1 MIIYSPTGTEILD
14 APVTKEAIIKYVLM
28 GDYYIELPFNLL
40 EPTTFA
46 RGSYI
51 TYKGRKFEIMSTVRP
66 EFDNKTGGYKYT
78 LKFEAQQNH
87 MKRFVCFWL
96 GGDNPEAVFH
106 NTTDLESFAALIV
119 ANMNKQL
126 GGENWQVGTITVDN
140 PKATKLVSFN
150 GDKCWDI
157 LNTIAETFETEW
169 WTEEN
174 GDLISLCFGKLD
186 FGSPEEFR
194 QGNVVKNIPAKKG
207 DDSSYGT
214 RFYVFGST
222 RNLTSDYGQAPQ
234 GGETNHVS
242 EIRLRLPDGQRYID
256 AIPGLSGSDIVEQV
270 VFFDDIYPKNTE
282 TVTSIET
289 VDREI
294 IEGQT
299 DKAYVMYCKDTP
311 FRPSDMI
318 KGETLGATF
327 TSGSLMGRD
336 FELSINYKPE
346 TWKPEDGF
354 DKKFEIIA
362 QVESS
367 GESQLIIP
375 NESLHPEPG
384 DTFVITG
391 VKLPKERIEEAEKE
405 LLKAGESY
413 AAKHS
418 SDTDVYDCETNPVY
432 CQENK
437 KNYDAGQAV
446 RLVDPRFGES
456 GRLSRIQGY
465 EKKLYNEYIAYSRIG
480 NIESEVKANLYA
492 QRIGVTESG
501 ASIYLIT
508 RYDSTAAAD
517 YNAYSA
523 KRALWEF
530 ANKQFPDTFKG
541 KMTFDDGAQFGGFA
555 SGMTGFGGII
565 DKKGNAEMQSL
576 KLRGFL
582 EVPEL
587 RYNRVEIS
595 MGDTWYAPSAGIIES
610 VDTTAQTI
618 TLKLEEGEIGSPRVG
633 DICMGIFHN
642 LNTSENATADYD
654 DGRGN
659 RRFAGF
665 ATCYFRITEEL
676 DTATYKTF
684 KYQLR
689 PVSGAYPTQYHPAAS
704 MTFVG
709 YGSFSNEDRQT
720 SRYET
725 RTYQRYLTGVSDWEF
740 TASNIAAQYGDL
752 SNLSI
757 FGIEMRGYSAYL
769 NNIYMSGV
777 IQQFTPG
784 GEEVPTIIDRGV
796 WSATETYNRNDDVY
810 WNNGHWRCLVDGTKT
825 EPGKD
830 AEEWVYLGGYGML
843 ETVSIFK
850 KSESEP
856 AKPTELK
863 IPPEGWTTETLPMS
877 DQRPTWMC
885 TGTVVD
891 GEVKSWS
898 APQRVSGEP
907 GNWTS
912 YVFKN
917 SDTEPAKPT
926 SSDPIPSGWNDAPTG
941 VGIWWM
947 SKATIDASTGKAGAW
962 STPIRVTGE
971 DGEPGPHTDFKY
983 AKNNSTTTAPALV
996 KTDRTPAG
1004 WSDTPPSLSSG
1015 EYLWMTQAE
1024 IDANNSL
1031 LHPTVGWATPVR
1043 ISGEQGPKGDDGA
1056 PGEDG
1061 APGKD
1066 GLQGCIIRLTEW
1078 ASGVEY
1084 RNDLDL
1090 VSNGPRYID
1099 IVTIYANNKQLK
1111 FQCSQTHTSS
1121 ASNKP
1126 AAGSASAYW
1135 QQLNDMV
1142 PIYTP
1147 LLFAENAVIN
1157 FLQGMEFVVHNSKT
1171 DISVNTIIAGLVGGD
1186 IPLFVGNSTPSN
1198 APFRVAKDGS
1208 FVATK
1213 ADITGTINASS
1224 GTIGNFTIDEGALKS
1239 TDSFGDML
1247 LSSNLI
1253 KFTGSKTNLYLGVD
1267 TWPASTGGALYGPI
1281 RAEVSRSAAGGTAG
1295 NYGVYINVT
1304 GAALSDGTTTA
1315 ARQSGNHALYIPEGF
1330 ITGFRLRNVRTSSNR
1345 TLTDMDSVVFS
1356 TATREITLT
1365 LPSSPKQGQI
1375 YFIRKVGSGNV
1386 KLTRGNTQHRIC
1398 TNSNSQ
1404 NNTEIT
1410 LDWGKLWI
1418 ILWDHLNSM
1427 WTANWCQY

>member
-1 MIIYSPTGTEILD
+1 
-14 APVTKEAIIKYVLM
+14 
-28 GDYYIELPFNLL
+28 
-40 EPTTFA
+40 
-46 RGSYI
+46 
-51 TYKGRKFEIMSTVRP
+51 
-66 EFDNKTGGYKYT
+66 
-78 LKFEAQQNH
+78 
-87 MKRFVCFWL
+87 
-96 GGDNPEAVFH
+96 
-106 NTTDLESFAALIV
+106 
-119 ANMNKQL
+119 
-126 GGENWQVGTITVDN
+126 
-140 PKATKLVSFN
+140 
-150 GDKCWDI
+150 
-157 LNTIAETFETEW
+157 
-169 WTEEN
+169 
-174 GDLISLCFGKLD
+174 
-186 FGSPEEFR
+186 
-194 QGNVVKNIPAKKG
+194 
-207 DDSSYGT
+207 
-214 RFYVFGST
+214 
-222 RNLTSDYGQAPQ
+222 
-234 GGETNHVS
+234 
-242 EIRLRLPDGQRYID
+242 
-256 AIPGLSGSDIVEQV
+256 
-270 VFFDDIYPKNTE
+270 
-282 TVTSIET
+282 
-289 VDREI
+289 
-294 IEGQT
+294 
-299 DKAYVMYCKDTP
+299 
-311 FRPSDMI
+311 MI
-318 KGETLGATF
+318 KDETLGATF
-327 TSGSLMGRD
+327 TSGSLEGWN

-362 QVESS
+362 QVETS

-375 NESLHPEPG
+375 RENMHPEPG

-465 EKKLYNEYIAYSRIG
+465 EKKLYNEYIATYTVGDNTAYSRIG

-530 ANKQFPDTFKG
+530 ASKQFPDTFKG
-541 KMTFDDGAQFGGFA
+541 KMTFDDGALFGNFA
-555 SGMTGFGGII
+555 SGMTGLGGMI

-676 DTATYKTF
+676 DTTTYKTF

-752 SNLSI
+752 SNLSV
-757 FGIEMRGYSAYL
+757 FGINMTGYSAYL

-777 IQQFTPG
+777 IHQFTPG

-830 AEEWVYLGGYGML
+830 AEEWVYLGGYGVL

-907 GNWTS
+907 GSDGKDGKDYEWIFARTSQYKAPAQPPTAQQDDYIPSSSETSDGQVWTDDAVGPDSDTPYEWASKRVKVNGMWGKFTDPALWAKFSFDGADGVDGEGVEYIFTRTETEDPGTVPDVPDVAEYDNPPAPWTDDPTGVDATYRYEWVSKRNKVEGVWGAFSSPSIWARYSYDGQPGNWTS

-926 SSDPIPSGWNDAPTG
+926 SYDPIPSGWRDAPTG

-1111 FQCSQTHTSS
+1111 FQCSQTHTSVCF
-1121 ASNKP
+1121 
-1126 AAGSASAYW
+1126 
-1135 QQLNDMV
+1135 QQTGGG
-1142 PIYTP
+1142 IR
-1147 LLFAENAVIN
+1147 
-1157 FLQGMEFVVHNSKT
+1157 
-1171 DISVNTIIAGLVGGD
+1171 VG
-1186 IPLFVGNSTPSN
+1186 IL
-1198 APFRVAKDGS
+1198 
-1208 FVATK
+1208 ATTQRHG
-1213 ADITGTINASS
+1213 ADIYAPVVRR
-1224 GTIGNFTIDEGALKS
+1224 ECRHQL
-1239 TDSFGDML
+1239 
-1247 LSSNLI
+1247 
-1253 KFTGSKTNLYLGVD
+1253 
-1267 TWPASTGGALYGPI
+1267 PA
-1281 RAEVSRSAAGGTAG
+1281 R
-1295 NYGVYINVT
+1295 YGVR
-1304 GAALSDGTTTA
+1304 GAQLQDRHFREYYHRR
-1315 ARQSGNHALYIPEGF
+1315 ARGWRYS
-1330 ITGFRLRNVRTSSNR
+1330 TVR
-1345 TLTDMDSVVFS
+1345 
-1356 TATREITLT
+1356 REQYTVECAV
-1365 LPSSPKQGQI
+1365 QG
-1375 YFIRKVGSGNV
+1375 
-1386 KLTRGNTQHRIC
+1386 C
-1398 TNSNSQ
+1398 
-1404 NNTEIT
+1404 
-1410 LDWGKLWI
+1410 
-1418 ILWDHLNSM
+1418 
-1427 WTANWCQY
+1427 